1 MKLLQANLFRAI
13 IASVLSFSV
22 SFYAVAS
29 TGNNDNTEELESV
42 IKHEQALDLSPEPKH
57 LRSSRYIAHFMK
69 TSHYKKQ
76 NLDNEQSA
84 LVLDNFIKILD
95 RNKAYFLASDIK
107 DFQEYRYKLDDAIWT
122 GLVQP
127 AFHIYRVFRTRWL
140 ERNSFALL
148 TLKTDMDFSAN
159 EKYEYDRENTTWAQ
173 TSEELDEFWRK
184 RVKSDAL
191 NLLLADKELEKTKE
205 LLEKRYK
212 ASLRRVSQV
221 NSEDVFSYFMNA
233 YATTVD
239 PHTSYFS
246 PRTAENF
253 DIDMSLSLE
262 GIGAVLQTDD
272 VYTKVT
278 TIVSKGPADKSKELL
293 VDDKIL
299 GVGQAND
306 PIVDVVGWRLD
317 DVVQLIRGD
326 AGSQVRLEIE
336 PANSSVQGKTKII
349 TIIREKVKL
358 EEQAATSEVINIEN
372 DGNKLNVGVIE
383 LPKFY
388 IDFDARNAGDKD
400 YKSTTRDIE
409 KLIDKMVAED
419 GIQALIID
427 LRHNGGGSLGE
438 AIGLTGLFID
448 QGPVVQEKKL
458 HGKEITLRDQVPGV
472 AWDGPLAVLVSG
484 SSASASEIFAGAIQ
498 DYDRGLIV
506 GEQTFGKGTV
516 QNVIDLNYYLRYED
530 RSAGALK
537 LTIDKF
543 YRVTGESTQLKGV
556 VPDINFPDPISRED
570 FGEASYDSALPW
582 DTISAVKFD
591 KVNRVGEFIKP
602 LAQKHQARVQHDR
615 EFQYLVTDIKKLNT
629 LRAETS
635 ISLNIEQRKQD
646 RLADKQKKLRRENVR
661 RKELGKDAIL
671 KIDEDTDVV
680 EVRDIKLHETA
691 NILSDLIQLKA
702 QASLAQFTKPKP
714 NS

>member
-1 MKLLQANLFRAI
+1 MKLSQVRLAGLSV
-13 IASVLSFSV
+13 ASVLSISI
-22 SFYAVAS
+22 SFCAA
-29 TGNNDNTEELESV
+29 GNTEEPTSANAVESV

-95 RNKAYFLASDIK
+95 RNKAYFLSSDIK
-107 DFQEYRYKLDDAIWT
+107 GFQEYRYKLDDAIWT

-148 TLKTDMDFSAN
+148 TLKSEMDFSAE

-191 NLLLADKELEKTKE
+191 NLLLADKDLEKTKE

-299 GVGQAND
+299 GVGQGKE

-358 EEQAATSEVINIEN
+358 EEQAAKSEVINIEN
-372 DGNKLNVGVIE
+372 EGKKLNVGVIE

-409 KLIDKMVAED
+409 KLIVKMVAED
-419 GIQALIID
+419 DIQALIID

-448 QGPVVQEKKL
+448 QGPVVQEKQL
-458 HGKEITLRDQVPGV
+458 HGKEITLRDQDPGV

-498 DYDRGLIV
+498 DYDRGLII

-516 QNVIDLNYYLRYED
+516 QNVIDLNYVLRYED

-556 VPDINFPDPISRED
+556 MPDINFPDPISREH

-582 DTISAVKFD
+582 DTIRAVKFD
-591 KVNRVGEFIKP
+591 KVNRVGQFVNS
-602 LAQKHQARVQHDR
+602 LTQMHQARVKVDR
-615 EFQYLVTDIKKLNT
+615 EFQYLVTDIEKLNM
-629 LRAETS
+629 LREES
-635 ISLNIEQRKQD
+635 SVSLNIDQRKQE
-646 RLADKQKKLRRENVR
+646 RLEDKQIKLARENVR
-661 RKELGKDAIL
+661 RKELGKEAIL
-671 KIDEDTDVV
+671 EIDEDTKVV
-680 EVRDIKLHETA
+680 EVKDIKLHETA

-702 QASLAQFTKPKP
+702 QASLAQIADTKP